1 MAWPS
6 TLRTSPY
13 QPIPTKDNED
23 NSKFTMNQESLDDQ
37 LKTSQEDEL
46 GVVFSEG
53 EEEGEGERELLNT
66 QMNRQI
72 SKVETFLKNDRLRRT
87 KLPNII

>member
-1 MAWPS
+1 MAKYLLNHLSLS
-6 TLRTSPY
+6 TN
-13 QPIPTKDNED
+13 DNED
-23 NSKFTMNQESLDDQ
+23 NSKFTMNQESFDDQ

-66 QMNRQI
+66 QMNQQI